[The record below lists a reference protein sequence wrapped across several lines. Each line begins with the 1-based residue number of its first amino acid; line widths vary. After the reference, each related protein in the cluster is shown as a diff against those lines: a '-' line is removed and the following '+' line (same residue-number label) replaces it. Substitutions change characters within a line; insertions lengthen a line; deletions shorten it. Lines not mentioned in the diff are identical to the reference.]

1 MKTNL
6 SRILGGAAIFFALT
20 DAGFAQT
27 TDGGIYVSGL
37 PNNALTADESADG
50 YELLWNGKDYTGW
63 ALNNSKTNPG
73 APDAAGNWTIVNL
86 KGVESG
92 DTHKSASVDSN
103 MLEVVSAGS
112 SLFTKDATFLNF
124 DWKVEWQATV
134 GAAGNAGLLYYYQ
147 IAVSTENNPT
157 AAEYQLQ
164 NSQWTDEWKSL
175 LTTAGCNYEMT
186 PLLPSRKN
194 SDNSPNWLRAE
205 GHWNQSRIISY
216 QGHCAHYGN
225 GLRLLEYQ
233 KGTSAYQTAFTA
245 SKYKTYTTY
254 PTIHAGSFFLQDH
267 GQPQMKFRNLRVKR
281 LTSDPWAPTSPYLN
295 KASGKD
301 STLLD
306 TLAFD
311 RNLFPKTVSKV
322 PKFMIVPRTAVK
334 ITTSSEG
341 LAIEFSEEGNYT
353 VSLEDVRGMRYS
365 IHKVRQA
372 SQYFL
377 SGKFSGSPRV
387 LTIWKGDKKISESII
402 GVK

>member
-1 MKTNL
+1 MRIQMLIML
-6 SRILGGAAIFFALT
+6 SAAGIGLAFLSSPQ
-20 DAGFAQT
+20 AQT
-27 TDGGIYVSGL
+27 VDGGIIVSGL
-37 PNNALTADESADG
+37 PNNALTAEEARDG

-63 ALNNSKTNPG
+63 ALNNNKTNPG
-73 APDAAGNWTIVNL
+73 APDASGNWTIVNL

-92 DTHKSASVDSN
+92 DTHKSASADSN
-103 MLEVVSAGS
+103 ILEVVSSGA
-112 SLFTKDATFLNF
+112 SLFTKDASYLNF
-124 DWKVEWQATV
+124 DWKVEWQAPV
-134 GAAGNAGLLYYYQ
+134 GLQGNAGLLYYYQ

-164 NSQWTDEWKSL
+164 NSHWTSEWKDL

-186 PLLPSRKN
+186 PLLPSRRN

-216 QGHCAHYGN
+216 QGHAAHYGN

-233 KGTSAYQTAFTA
+233 KGTPAYQAAFSA
-245 SKYKTYTTY
+245 SKYQTYTTY

-267 GQPQMKFRNLRVKR
+267 GQPQMKFRNLRIKR
-281 LTSDPWAPTSPYLN
+281 LTENPWGPNSAYLN

-311 RNLFPKTVSKV
+311 RNLFPKAIDNV
-322 PKFMIVPRTAVK
+322 PKYMIVPKQAAR
-334 ITTSSEG
+334 ITTSSDG
-341 LAIEFSEEGNYT
+341 LSIEFSEPGNYT
-353 VSLEDVRGMRYS
+353 VSIDDVRGLRYS
-365 IHKVRQA
+365 VHKLDHA

-377 SGKFSGSPRV
+377 AGKFSDSPRI
-387 LTIWKGDKKISESII
+387 LTIWKGEKKISESII

>member
-1 MKTNL
+1 VETTL
-6 SRILGGAAIFFALT
+6 SRTLFKAAIFFAFAGT
-20 DAGFAQT
+20 GFAQT
-27 TDGGIYVSGL
+27 QDGGIYVSGL
-37 PNNALTADESADG
+37 PNNALTADETRDG

-63 ALNNSKTNPG
+63 VLNNSKSNPG

-92 DTHKSASVDSN
+92 DTHKSSLVDSN

-112 SLFTKDATFLNF
+112 SLFTKDASFLNF

-164 NSQWTDEWKSL
+164 NSQWVDEWKSL

-233 KGTSAYQTAFTA
+233 KGTPAYQTAFSA
-245 SKYKTYTTY
+245 SKYQTYATY

-281 LTSDPWAPTSPYLN
+281 LTENPWDPASPYLN

-301 STLLD
+301 STLID

-311 RNLFPKTVSKV
+311 QNLFPKGVSNL
-322 PKFMIVPRTAVK
+322 PRDMIVPRTAVK

-341 LAIEFSEEGNYT
+341 LAIEFSEAGNYT

-372 SQYFL
+372 SQIFL
-377 SGKFSGSPRV
+377 SGKFRGSPRI
-387 LTIWKGDKKISESII
+387 LTIWKGDKKITESIV